1 MELLN
6 TANSDLQDKIFKAN
20 TEYDSIMKRLKQ
32 KSSEED
38 ESTISLKIKEI
49 EKEIFASNS
58 EIENYK
64 KSIDNL
70 KNKIEFKINLE
81 RAMNLENILKQ
92 ETLKN
97 KEIKREL
104 ESLSRVNNVQNKA
117 LNSYDKENRISEK
130 IDILKSEIKITKGSL
145 KDYQEKFT
153 KQDKFLKSVHEKL
166 SQLENLTKK
175 LQIPKKEI
183 KKSFNKE
190 DLKTLLDVLNHYRQL
205 IKENK
210 ISLKNLTRQNEE
222 KLNSYV
228 ILNKRIETDFKEND
242 KVGKLNY
249 LKNICHNCF
258 N

>member
-1 MELLN
+1 
-6 TANSDLQDKIFKAN
+6 
-20 TEYDSIMKRLKQ
+20 MKRLKQ

-38 ESTISLKIKEI
+38 ESTMTLKIKEI

-70 KNKIEFKINLE
+70 KNKIEFKMNLE
-81 RAMNLENILKQ
+81 RAMNLENLLKQ
-92 ETLKN
+92 EMIKN
-97 KEIKREL
+97 KDIKREL
-104 ESLSRVNNVQNKA
+104 ESLSRVNVVQNKA
-117 LNSYDKENRISEK
+117 LNSYDKENRITEK
-130 IDILKSEIKITKGSL
+130 IDILKSEIKITKDSL
-145 KDYQEKFT
+145 KDYQDKYT

-183 KKSFNKE
+183 KKCFTKE
-190 DLKTLLDVLNHYRQL
+190 DLKTILDVLNRYKQQ

-210 ISLKNLTRQNEE
+210 VSLKNLTKQNEE

-228 ILNKRIETDFKEND
+228 ILNKRIESDFKEND
-242 KVGKLNY
+242 KVRLNFENLKILEKL
-249 LKNICHNCF
+249 I
-258 N
+258 

>member
-1 MELLN
+1 
-6 TANSDLQDKIFKAN
+6 
-20 TEYDSIMKRLKQ
+20 MKRLKQ

-38 ESTISLKIKEI
+38 ESTMTLKIKEI

-70 KNKIEFKINLE
+70 KNKIEFKMNLE
-81 RAMNLENILKQ
+81 RAMNLENLLKQ
-92 ETLKN
+92 EMIKN
-97 KEIKREL
+97 KDIKREL
-104 ESLSRVNNVQNKA
+104 ESLSRVNVVQNKA
-117 LNSYDKENRISEK
+117 LNSYDKENRITEK
-130 IDILKSEIKITKGSL
+130 IDILKSEIKITKDSL
-145 KDYQEKFT
+145 KDYQDKYT

-183 KKSFNKE
+183 KKCFTKE
-190 DLKTLLDVLNHYRQL
+190 DLKTILDVLNRYKQQ

-210 ISLKNLTRQNEE
+210 ISLKNLTKQNEE

-228 ILNKRIETDFKEND
+228 ILNKRIESDFKEND
-242 KVGKLNY
+242 KVR
-249 LKNICHNCF
+249 
-258 N
+258 